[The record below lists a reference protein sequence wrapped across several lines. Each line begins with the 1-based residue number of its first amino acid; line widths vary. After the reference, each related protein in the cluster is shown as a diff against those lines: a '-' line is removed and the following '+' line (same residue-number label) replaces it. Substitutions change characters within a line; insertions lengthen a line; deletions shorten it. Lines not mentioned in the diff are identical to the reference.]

1 MLEANASP
9 RTASTG
15 GALRE
20 RWRPQL
26 MLLLPAL
33 AAVMA
38 VASLS
43 IALRSQERMIGKPL
57 TDDSYYSLS
66 VAENVA
72 DGHNVTIDGTHL
84 TNGFQP
90 LFTFAT
96 VPAFMV
102 TDSKAAAIRIVTV
115 MEWLLFVATA
125 ALLGLIAVSAW
136 GGEEREERRW
146 IFWTLASL
154 YLAATYALLNH
165 FNGLETGCVLFFYA
179 LTWWL
184 YQRGIARTLPGCV
197 ALGAVLGLTVLT
209 RIDAAFLVAAVVAV
223 QLLAPGKGALAQ
235 RAARAVAIG
244 ASAVVVSLPWWIYN
258 VAEFGSLMPSSG
270 TAEQDISIAPT
281 RFPQLIFGAFKVA
294 APWLSLGARDHNRP
308 AELVRIL
315 IVVGIIA
322 LLCLQRGALREAIRR
337 AGEDTPLRRHLE
349 FGAALAVTKA
359 ALSVWYLQTSGAT
372 GF

>member
-136 GGEEREERRW
+136 G
-146 IFWTLASL
+146 
-154 YLAATYALLNH
+154 
-165 FNGLETGCVLFFYA
+165 
-179 LTWWL
+179 
-184 YQRGIARTLPGCV
+184 
-197 ALGAVLGLTVLT
+197 
-209 RIDAAFLVAAVVAV
+209 
-223 QLLAPGKGALAQ
+223 
-235 RAARAVAIG
+235 
-244 ASAVVVSLPWWIYN
+244 
-258 VAEFGSLMPSSG
+258 
-270 TAEQDISIAPT
+270 
-281 RFPQLIFGAFKVA
+281 
-294 APWLSLGARDHNRP
+294 
-308 AELVRIL
+308 
-315 IVVGIIA
+315 
-322 LLCLQRGALREAIRR
+322 
-337 AGEDTPLRRHLE
+337 
-349 FGAALAVTKA
+349 
-359 ALSVWYLQTSGAT
+359 
-372 GF
+372 